1 MRTHTA
7 TVLPFPGRDEQAD
20 QAGARPRV
28 RLEPTRRGRLLLTG
42 VAFLLGLAVAA
53 IALLVLDLPAALAG
67 TATEPAAVVTVEAGD
82 TLWEYAAEHAPE
94 GMSETEFVE
103 EVRSLNHLPTGR
115 ITAGQQIELPVAEVA
130 AR

>member
-7 TVLPFPGRDEQAD
+7 TVLPFPRQDEQAD
-20 QAGARPRV
+20 GVDVRPRV
-28 RLEPTRRGRLLLTG
+28 RLEPTRRGRFLLTA

-53 IALLVLDLPAALAG
+53 VALLALDLPAALAG
-67 TATEPAAVVTVEAGD
+67 TEDAQPVVVTVEAGD

-94 GMSETEFVE
+94 GMSETEFVD

-115 ITAGQQIELPVAEVA
+115 ITAGQQIELPAPGSAE
-130 AR
+130 R

>member
-7 TVLPFPGRDEQAD
+7 TVLPFPRQDEQAREVS
-20 QAGARPRV
+20 ARPRV

-53 IALLVLDLPAALAG
+53 VALLALDLPAALAG
-67 TATEPAAVVTVEAGD
+67 TEDSQPAVVTVEAGD
-82 TLWEYAAEHAPE
+82 TLWDYAAEHAPAE
-94 GMSETEFVE
+94 MSEAEFVD

-115 ITAGQQIELPVAEVA
+115 ITAGQQLELPAVEDA